1 MPLKMHYGL
10 GVFLAAS
17 LLFFAL
23 LGSFMVDVSA
33 AEPSKL
39 KIYVGPSKV
48 PADNGVYE
56 AVFVQLQD
64 AKGNPARA
72 LKDMDV
78 SLSSSNT
85 YVGSVDP
92 LITIRQGE
100 TYASAKFYSTY
111 TPGST
116 TITAAASG
124 FATVQASITT
134 VGPVP
139 YKIAVYA
146 LPPVLPAD
154 GGVYDALIV
163 QLQDSGGS
171 PAKAPIGDVRV
182 TLSSSNTE
190 VGNVDSAVTI
200 RSGQTYAVAKFY
212 TTTAAGTTTVTAMAS
227 DYVTG
232 TSTVKTQTVS
242 TGAEKLK
249 VYVAPSKLPAEGV
262 LYEALAVQLQDS
274 KGNIAKAE
282 GNLSIALSSSE
293 TSIGSVSETVMVKAN
308 TTYALAKFHS
318 TYRAGTTKI
327 TAAAPGYVS
336 SEATIT
342 TVGPIPSKLAVYCA
356 PSSLP
361 ADGKAYRAV
370 IVQLQDSGG
379 NPAMDPIGD
388 VALSL
393 FSSNTAVGEVET
405 SAVIPFGQTYTFANF
420 TSRVTSG
427 SAEITATTPGYASA
441 KAKMTTVLIEEFTLH
456 VTATANPETLTSG
469 EKSTIRIYVSADNV
483 SPAPGST
490 VKLSSDKGGTFT
502 AVTDEKNGYYM
513 AVFTAPNVNT
523 KTTCTITVNATK
535 TGCLPGVATL
545 KITVNPSFQTGSLR
559 IYVKEDDGKPI
570 AEASVTSTSKPSG
583 APSLNAMTN
592 IDGFVQFSSVKTG
605 TYTFEISKEGYETKT
620 VQIEVKPDQTTT
632 EEVHLTKSPL
642 AWLNIYTIIIIAV
655 AACIAIAISIWLIR
669 RRRQEPES
677 TITFSY

>member
-1 MPLKMHYGL
+1 MHYGL

-23 LGSFMVDVSA
+23 SGSFSVNVSA

-72 LKDMDV
+72 LRDMDV

-154 GGVYDALIV
+154 NDVYEAIIV
-163 QLQDSGGS
+163 QLQDSSGS

-182 TLSSSNTE
+182 ILSSSNTE
-190 VGNVDSAVTI
+190 VGDVESSVTI
-200 RSGQTYAVAKFY
+200 RSGQTYALAKFK
-212 TTTAAGTTTVTAMAS
+212 TTGTDGTTIITAMAS
-227 DYVTG
+227 GYVPG
-232 TSTVKTQTVS
+232 TATIKTQLVS
-242 TGAEKLK
+242 GEAAKLK
-249 VYVAPSKLPAEGV
+249 VYVAPPKLPAEGV
-262 LYEALAVQLQDS
+262 VYEAVAIQLQDT
-274 KGNIAKAE
+274 KGNIAKTE
-282 GNLSIALSSSE
+282 GGVIVSLSSSD
-293 TSIGSVSETVMVKAN
+293 TSIGTVSETLGIKPNSTFSMV
-308 TTYALAKFHS
+308 KFHS
-318 TYRAGTTKI
+318 TYRSGTTKI
-327 TAAAPGYVS
+327 TAMATGYAS

-356 PSSLP
+356 PSILP

-370 IVQLQDSGG
+370 IVQLQDSSG
-379 NPAMDPIGD
+379 NPARDPIGD
-388 VALSL
+388 VTLSL
-393 FSSNTAVGEVET
+393 FSSNTAVGDVEN
-405 SAVIPFGQTYTFANF
+405 SAVIPFGRTYTFANF

-441 KAKMTTVLIEEFTLH
+441 KAKMTTVLIDEFTLH
-456 VTATANPETLTSG
+456 VTATAHPETLTSG
-469 EKSTIRIYVSADNV
+469 EKSTIRIYVAADNV
-483 SPAPGST
+483 SPAPGAT
-490 VKLSSDKGGTFT
+490 VKLTSDKGGTFT
-502 AVTDEKNGYYM
+502 AVTDERNGYYM
-513 AVFTAPNVNT
+513 AVFTAPNVNI

-535 TGCLPGVATL
+535 TGCVAGAATL

-559 IYVKEDDGKPI
+559 IYVKEADGKPI

-583 APSLNAMTN
+583 ASSLNAMTN
-592 IDGFVQFSSVKTG
+592 TEGFVHFSSVKTG
-605 TYTFEISKEGYETKT
+605 TYTFEISKGGYETKT

-632 EEVHLTKSPL
+632 EEVYLSKSPL

-655 AACIAIAISIWLIR
+655 AACMAIGITIWLIR

>member
-1 MPLKMHYGL
+1 MSLKLHYGL
-10 GVFLAAS
+10 AVFLAAS
-17 LLFFAL
+17 LFSFTV
-23 LGSFMVDVSA
+23 LGSFIAGVSA

-72 LKDMDV
+72 LRDLDV

-92 LITIRQGE
+92 LVTIRQGE

-124 FATVQASITT
+124 FATVQASLTT

-146 LPPVLPAD
+146 LPPILPAD
-154 GGVYDALIV
+154 GGVHEALIV

-171 PAKAPIGDVRV
+171 PAKAPIGDVNI
-182 TLSSSNTE
+182 TLSSSNME
-190 VGNVDSAVTI
+190 VGNVDSAVSI
-200 RSGQTYAVAKFY
+200 RSGQTYALAKFY
-212 TTTAAGTTTVTAMAS
+212 TTEIPGTTTVTAMAS

-232 TSTVKTQTVS
+232 TCTIKTQIVS

-262 LYEALAVQLQDS
+262 VYEALAVQLQDS

-282 GNLSIALSSSE
+282 GDLSIALSSSE
-293 TSIGSVSETVMVKAN
+293 TSIGSVNDLLMVRAN
-308 TTYALAKFHS
+308 STYALAKFYS

-327 TAAAPGYVS
+327 TAAAAGYVS

-342 TVGPIPSKLAVYCA
+342 TVGPIPSKLAVYCV

-361 ADGKAYRAV
+361 ADGKVYRAV

-379 NPAMDPIGD
+379 NPARDPIGD

-393 FSSNTAVGEVET
+393 FSSNTAVGEVEP
-405 SAVIPFGQTYTFANF
+405 SAVIPFGQTYTFVNF

-427 SAEITATTPGYASA
+427 SAEITATTPGYTSS
-441 KAKMTTVLIEEFTLH
+441 KAKMTTVLIDQFTLH

-469 EKSTIRIYVSADNV
+469 EKSTIRIYVTADNV
-483 SPAPGST
+483 SPAPGAT
-490 VKLSSDKGGTFT
+490 VKLTSDKGGTFT
-502 AVTDEKNGYYM
+502 GVTDEKNGYYM

-535 TGCLPGVATL
+535 TGCAAGVATL
-545 KITVNPSFQTGSLR
+545 KITVNPAFQTGSLR
-559 IYVKEDDGKPI
+559 IYVKEADGKPI
-570 AEASVTSTSKPSG
+570 VEATVTSTSKPSG
-583 APSLNAMTN
+583 APSLNSMTN
-592 IDGFVQFSSVKTG
+592 TEGFVHFTGVKTG

-632 EEVHLTKSPL
+632 EEVYLQKSPL
-642 AWLNIYTIIIIAV
+642 AWLNIYTITIIAA
-655 AACIAIAISIWLIR
+655 AACIAIGISIWLIR
-669 RRRQEPES
+669 RRRQQPES
-677 TITFSY
+677 TVTFSY